1 MLTSIFTLSRCQLML
16 NSYSKAAAP
25 RNTTATKLVAE
36 KWRSDAAALKV
47 GEADATTPDSEAVPV
62 LIAEVPVA
70 GLEAVPVATEA
81 PVLVAETEETAVTKP
96 VAVEPPAVPVAVEI
110 SEVPVVVETSATTLW
125 PSRAQL
131 LTKNF
136 REAWLSAQFLEIS
149 DWILL
154 ALEPQIVFE
163 SAGLAWLPM
172 ILRTQAG
179 VCTVV
184 AVTTLAKATMA
195 TAKIDLL
202 KSMVK
207 D

>member
-1 MLTSIFTLSRCQLML
+1 ML

-110 SEVPVVVETSATTLW
+110 SEVPVVVETSATKEKIISNRFSDIVQHALGCVD
-125 PSRAQL
+125 PYQLCGRAG
-131 LTKNF
+131 
-136 REAWLSAQFLEIS
+136 RS
-149 DWILL
+149 
-154 ALEPQIVFE
+154 
-163 SAGLAWLPM
+163 
-172 ILRTQAG
+172 
-179 VCTVV
+179 C
-184 AVTTLAKATMA
+184 
-195 TAKIDLL
+195 
-202 KSMVK
+202 
-207 D
+207 